1 MWLIWHVWCHQD
13 TWDSGKDVKY
23 ITLCHEVHIKYAIN
37 HFPTGVL
44 QALTW
49 CPHFFFSLTGWLQRL
64 LCTQHHH
71 LDSKECKWHSQKG
84 WNYSRIIS
92 RRPWHR
98 EDSWQYPRS
107 WHKSGK
113 WDKMTIL
120 LFIFFSFMYHSVVCT
135 YLNFLAPWRFFYQG

>member
-13 TWDSGKDVKY
+13 TWDSGKVHY
-23 ITLCHEVHIKYAIN
+23 IMS
-37 HFPTGVL
+37 
-44 QALTW
+44 W
-49 CPHFFFSLTGWLQRL
+49 SPHKVCNKSFSHRSSSSTHLMSSFFLSLTGWVQRL
-64 LCTQHHH
+64 LCSQHHH